1 MYNVEK
7 YIPKKTPPS
16 FRHKVDQR
24 GDTNE
29 NTCGQDDSPSETDDC
44 VGNVYKEHDN
54 EEDEEFK
61 VDASVINNTK
71 K

>member
-16 FRHKVDQR
+16 FRHKVDYE

-29 NTCGQDDSPSETDDC
+29 KTRGSDNSSSENDDC
-44 VGNVYKEHDN
+44 LRNLNKEY
-54 EEDEEFK
+54 EMK
-61 VDASVINNTK
+61 RMNNSK
-71 K
+71 KILLW